1 MLQPNASP
9 PNAPSAPPSA
19 APPPPVLTTHG
30 PASSRT
36 QSPKP
41 RQLLTKALTTAA
53 ISAAG
58 NVFCQLV
65 VEGAPR
71 LDRRRLAVFTALGF
85 AWVAP
90 ALHYWFGLVNRLV
103 PAAGSKGALMRMA
116 LDQFA
121 WAPVFIASIISL
133 LSAVDSGGDLAKVQ
147 SALRSDWRSSI
158 TANWQL
164 WVPAQFVNFRF
175 VAPQHQLLFANVTSL
190 AWNVWFSFL
199 TRPKGEVAAAAA
211 GGKKKK

>member
-1 MLQPNASP
+1 
-9 PNAPSAPPSA
+9 
-19 APPPPVLTTHG
+19 
-30 PASSRT
+30 
-36 QSPKP
+36 
-41 RQLLTKALTTAA
+41 
-53 ISAAG
+53 
-58 NVFCQLV
+58 
-65 VEGAPR
+65 
-71 LDRRRLAVFTALGF
+71 
-85 AWVAP
+85 
-90 ALHYWFGLVNRLV
+90 
-103 PAAGSKGALMRMA
+103 MRMA